1 MLRMHRKLLACY
13 MCALIVFL
21 AAACKRQ
28 TPTNSA
34 PADVAQ
40 TSERQHPESG
50 AATVA
55 ETRFFDGSIGDAL
68 DLQMKLVRESE
79 KLSGSYFYQK
89 VGTRIQ
95 LSGTIDKD
103 GNVTLEEYDNN
114 GKQSGIF
121 KGTWKTDADGLV
133 EIDGSWNKPNS
144 DKKTPFSLH
153 QAPIEFSGGTEIIP
167 KHIKESN
174 KKLKY
179 DVDVQYPQLT
189 GSTDPNFEKFNQAA
203 RALVTRKVAEFKKDM
218 MPAAGE
224 GEPADEAPEPD
235 ETSNSDINVTY
246 TVELAKDDLIA
257 IEFAVSMYSA
267 GAAHPNSHTEV
278 LNFDLKNG
286 RPLKLADLFR
296 PGAKYV
302 QALSSYCIQELQK
315 KTKEQGD
322 YSMSDDD
329 WIKKGAAPEL
339 ANYENWTIT
348 RKGIG
353 ITFDPYQVG
362 PYAEGPQHVNV
373 PYANLK
379 DIVKSDSPITQ
390 FIK

>member
-1 MLRMHRKLLACY
+1 MHRILILPVF
-13 MCALIVFL
+13 CAVVLI
-21 AAACKRQ
+21 ASACKRETSTTS
-28 TPTNSA
+28 TPTESTGSA
-34 PADVAQ
+34 
-40 TSERQHPESG
+40 ERQHPESG

-55 ETRFFDGSIGDAL
+55 ETRFFDGSIGNAL
-68 DLQMKLVRESE
+68 DLQMKLVREAD

-95 LSGTIDKD
+95 LSGSIDKE

-114 GKQSGIF
+114 GKQSGVF
-121 KGTWKTDADGLV
+121 KGIWKTDADGLV
-133 EIDGSWNKPNS
+133 VIDGSWNKPNS
-144 DKKTPFSLH
+144 DKKTAFSLH
-153 QAPIEFSGGTEIIP
+153 QAPIEFSNGAEIIA

-179 DVDVQYPQLT
+179 DVDVLYPQLT
-189 GSTDPNFEKFNQAA
+189 GGTDPNLEKFNQAA
-203 RALVTRKVAEFKKDM
+203 RALVTRKVADFKKEM
-218 MPAAGE
+218 MPAPGE

-257 IEFAVSMYSA
+257 IEFAVSSYSA

-286 RPLKLADLFR
+286 RPLKLADLFS

-339 ANYENWTIT
+339 ANYQNWTIT

-362 PYAEGPQHVNV
+362 PYAAGPQHVDV

-379 DIVKSDSPITQ
+379 DIVKPDSPISQ